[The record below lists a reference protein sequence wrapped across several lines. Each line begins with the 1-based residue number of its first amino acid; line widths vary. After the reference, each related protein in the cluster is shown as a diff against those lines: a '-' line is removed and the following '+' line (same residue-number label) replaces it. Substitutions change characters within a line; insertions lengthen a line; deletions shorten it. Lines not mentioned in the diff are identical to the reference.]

1 MRLTTTL
8 VLTLALLVMFIT
20 AVAVYAKERTET
32 VTITLTED
40 QAKSVANA
48 RGSNVEVQLTDAQI
62 KSIYKS
68 CAHEPPTWSVKVTLN
83 TSHLRSGDT
92 VLLELSVPDDLT
104 DPNARIGMDPQPSP
118 KEM

>member
-32 VTITLTED
+32 VTITLTEA
-40 QAKSVANA
+40 QAKSVDNA
-48 RGSNVEVQLTDAQI
+48 RGSNVNIQLTEGQI
-62 KSIYKS
+62 KTIAS
-68 CAHEPPTWSVKVTLN
+68 SVPEFNLKTLTLN
-83 TSHLRSGDT
+83 STHLRSGNT
-92 VLLELSVPDDLT
+92 VLLELLVPDDLT
-104 DPNARIGMDPQPSP
+104 DPKARISMDPQPSP